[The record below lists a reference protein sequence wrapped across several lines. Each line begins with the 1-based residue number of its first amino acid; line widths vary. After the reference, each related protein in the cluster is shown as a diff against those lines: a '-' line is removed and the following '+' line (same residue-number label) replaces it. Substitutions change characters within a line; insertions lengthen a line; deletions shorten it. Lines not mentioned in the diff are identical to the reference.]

1 MGKTILVS
9 DGLSDAMIDAG
20 AKLLGRL
27 DAQEID
33 VKSAFWLYSSEDRLW
48 RLMLASP
55 LIDIEGPLEYYRKI
69 MEANCGVEDNEPT
82 ISLHDV
88 VAVSTSD
95 QLVKSFGA
103 AVTPD
108 DLTEGLRFSRNAIKG
123 FFIEDAYI
131 YRSNP

>member
-1 MGKTILVS
+1 MGKTVLVS

-20 AKLLGRL
+20 ARLLGRL
-27 DAQEID
+27 DAHEID

-55 LIDIEGPLEYYRKI
+55 MIDIEGPLEYYRKI
-69 MEANCGVEDNEPT
+69 MEANSGVEDDEPT

-95 QLVKSFGA
+95 QLVRSFGA

-108 DLTEGLRFSRNAIKG
+108 DLAEGLRFSRNAIKG